1 MEPMYRVTLSPFS
14 VLMTIK
20 SGNKY
25 ALFIH
30 SVMSIVVISRQ
41 Y

>member
-1 MEPMYRVTLSPFS
+1 MEPIYRVTLSPFS
-14 VLMTIK
+14 VRTTVK
-20 SGNKY
+20 SENKY

-30 SVMSIVVISRQ
+30 SVLSIVVTSRQ

>member
-1 MEPMYRVTLSPFS
+1 MEPIYRVTLSPFS
-14 VLMTIK
+14 VLMIIE

-25 ALFIH
+25 ALFIY
-30 SVMSIVVISRQ
+30 SVMSIVVTSRQ